1 MKSCGNSRLKLLY
14 RFIRLVSVL
23 VIAALIVGVTGDLR
37 VRAAS
42 KPGKV
47 KLSKVSASGGKIIV
61 KFKKVSDADGYQVS
75 VSTGSKFKKAENYT
89 LEQGNKSTI
98 IYTTPELKSGKY
110 YVRVRAYKSDGSK
123 NVYGSWSAKKKV
135 TLKATASVDVIEADF
150 LNAYEDFGYS
160 NGGIIPVKKNGLWG
174 TVDYNGKTVTKCKYE
189 TFWYAPDN
197 NGRTVFKD
205 SDGAYYLV
213 DNKGKVIY
221 SGQDEVMSS
230 GGYYIVNHQGDSDE
244 FEEAVPIA
252 SQDYYDASG
261 KLVVSNEINGDSAR
275 LNGFIDGVSTSKKYR
290 TETGVDGYYYGFLNF
305 VNVTSSGKTKAVKN
319 SNWDENNKRSEEEM
333 NIDHTQLHGGGGGTG
348 GSGERYTLG
357 SENGGY
363 YLTNGPVTTDISI
376 WNSKGEFIGMLPWY
390 KNDDDLST
398 YSWPQ
403 TFFVD
408 GGWQFNLGSL
418 IVVNKTS
425 FSDDSISQ
433 CALVDVSKFGSKG
446 NNIIEN
452 LPKKAVLYT
461 GAYVGINT
469 EKYWLATKDYSTWDY
484 IDHSGKVVKTYE
496 DATDFFNGY
505 AVVKENG
512 KGYLIDENF
521 NVIKEFGKIERAICS
536 LSVFKIEKNDGSSE
550 FYIVNKSEE
559 SKKNKS
565 ASFSLNSN
573 GVFIMD
579 TDLLGSTPDEVEK
592 KIGQDIPDPVKWEYD
607 GPNLE
612 VSWLDGYNGI
622 NIGLFFQKGKL
633 KWCAYSPEGLFWD
646 NKLWQNAQKLYGK
659 GYKDG
664 DYAYIMIGKNKYD
677 IVAYSYETESG
688 ETRNVLRQSVY
699 ASDFIGN

>member
-47 KLSKVSASGGKIIV
+47 KLSKVTADGSRIIV
-61 KFKKVSDADGYQVS
+61 KFKKISNADGYQVS

-110 YVRVRAYKSDGSK
+110 YVRVRAYKSSGSK

-205 SDGAYYLV
+205 SDGTYYLV

-230 GGYYIVNHQGDSDE
+230 GGYYIVNRQSDSDE
-244 FEEAVPIA
+244 YLWALPIA
-252 SQDYYDASG
+252 SQDYYDVSG
-261 KLVVSNEINGDSAR
+261 KLVVSNKINGDAAR
-275 LNGFIDGVSTSKKYR
+275 LNGFIDGVSTSKISR
-290 TETGVDGYYYGFLNF
+290 TETGVDGSQYHFVNY

-319 SNWDENNKRSEEEM
+319 GNWDEINKRSEEEM
-333 NIDHTQLHGGGGGTG
+333 NIDHTKVYSGYGGGG
-348 GSGERYTLG
+348 EVYTLG

-363 YLTNGPVTTDISI
+363 YLASEPNTTDIYI
-376 WNSKGEFIGMLPWY
+376 WNSKGEFISMLPWY
-390 KNDDDLST
+390 KNDDDSST

-418 IVVNKTS
+418 IVLNKIS

-433 CALVDVSKFGSKG
+433 CALVDVSKFGSKES
-446 NNIIEN
+446 NYIES

-579 TDLLGSTPDEVEK
+579 TDLFGSTPDEVEK
-592 KIGQDIPDPVKWEYD
+592 KIEQDIPDPVKWEYD

-646 NKLWQNAQKLYGK
+646 DKLWKNAQKLYGK

>member
-1 MKSCGNSRLKLLY
+1 MKSYGNSRHKLLY

-23 VIAALIVGVTGDLR
+23 VVAALLIGVAGDLG

-47 KLSKVSASGGKIIV
+47 KLSKVTADGSRIIV
-61 KFKKVSDADGYQVS
+61 KFKKISNADGYQIS
-75 VSTGSKFKKAENYT
+75 VSTSSKFKKVENYT
-89 LEQGNKSTI
+89 LEQGKKSTI
-98 IYTTPELKSGKY
+98 TYTTSELNSGKY

-150 LNAYEDFGYS
+150 LNAYEDLGNA
-160 NGGIIPVKKNGLWG
+160 NGGIIPVKKDGLWG
-174 TVDYNGKTVTKCKYE
+174 TVDYNGKKVTPCRYDI
-189 TFWYAPDN
+189 FWNAPDN
-197 NGRTVFKD
+197 NGRTVFKN
-205 SDGAYYLV
+205 SDGTYYLA
-213 DNKGKVIY
+213 DKKGKVVY
-221 SGQDEVMSS
+221 SGKDEVMSS
-230 GGYYIVNHQGDSDE
+230 GGYYIINRQSDDE
-244 FEEAVPIA
+244 YLWALPIA

-261 KLVVSNEINGDSAR
+261 KLVVSNKINGDAAR
-275 LNGFIDGVSTSKKYR
+275 LNGFIDGVSTSKISR
-290 TETGVDGYYYGFLNF
+290 TETGVDGSQYHFVNY

-319 SNWDENNKRSEEEM
+319 GNWDEINKRSEEEM
-333 NIDHTQLHGGGGGTG
+333 NIDHTKVYSGYGGGG
-348 GSGERYTLG
+348 EVYTLG

-363 YLTNGPVTTDISI
+363 YLASEPNTTDIYI
-376 WNSKGEFIGMLPWY
+376 WNSKGEFISMLPWY

-418 IVVNKTS
+418 IVVNKIS

-433 CALVDVSKFGSKG
+433 CVLVDVSKLGSKG
-446 NNIIEN
+446 SNYIES

-521 NVIKEFGKIERAICS
+521 NVIKELGQIEGAYCYS
-536 LSVFKIEKNDGSSE
+536 SVFKIEKNDGSFK
-550 FYIVNKSEE
+550 FYIVNKTEE
-559 SKKNKS
+559 GKENKS
-565 ASFSLNSN
+565 EAFSLDSN

-579 TDLLGSTPDEVEK
+579 TDLFGSTPGEVEK

-646 NKLWQNAQKLYGK
+646 DKLWKNAQKLYGK

>member
-1 MKSCGNSRLKLLY
+1 
-14 RFIRLVSVL
+14 VV
-23 VIAALIVGVTGDLR
+23 AALLIGVAGDLGA
-37 VRAAS
+37 RAAS

-47 KLSKVSASGGKIIV
+47 KLSKVTADGSRIIV
-61 KFKKVSDADGYQVS
+61 KFKKISNADGYQIS
-75 VSTGSKFKKAENYT
+75 VSTSSKFKKAENYT
-89 LEQGNKSTI
+89 LEQGKKSTI
-98 IYTTPELKSGKY
+98 TYTTSELNSGKY

-150 LNAYEDFGYS
+150 LNAYEDLGNA
-160 NGGIIPVKKNGLWG
+160 NGGIIPVKKDGLWG
-174 TVDYNGKTVTKCKYE
+174 TVDYNGKKVTPCLYNI
-189 TFWYAPDN
+189 FWYAPDN
-197 NGRTVFKD
+197 NGRTVFKN
-205 SDGAYYLV
+205 SDGTYYLV
-213 DNKGKVIY
+213 DKKGKVVY
-221 SGQDEVMSS
+221 SGKDEVMSS
-230 GGYYIVNHQGDSDE
+230 GGYYIVNRQTDDDE

-319 SNWDENNKRSEEEM
+319 SNWDENNKHSDEEM

-376 WNSKGEFIGMLPWY
+376 WNSKGEFIGMLPQFTNEE
-390 KNDDDLST
+390 NDFS

-403 TFFVD
+403 AFFID
-408 GGWQFNLGSL
+408 GSWQFNLGSL
-418 IVVNKTS
+418 IAVKKIN
-425 FSDDSISQ
+425 FMEDLISQ
-433 CALVDVSKFGSKG
+433 CVLVDASKLGSNG
-446 NNIIEN
+446 SNYIES

-521 NVIKEFGKIERAICS
+521 NVIKELGKIEGAYCYS
-536 LSVFKIEKNDGSSE
+536 SVFKIEKNDGSFK
-550 FYIVNKSEE
+550 FYIVNKTEE
-559 SKKNKS
+559 GKENKS
-565 ASFSLNSN
+565 EAFSLDSN
-573 GVFIMD
+573 GVFIVD
-579 TDLLGSTPDEVEK
+579 TELFGATPEEVEK

-633 KWCAYSPEGLFWD
+633 KWCAYSPEGLYWD

>member
-1 MKSCGNSRLKLLY
+1 
-14 RFIRLVSVL
+14 
-23 VIAALIVGVTGDLR
+23 
-37 VRAAS
+37 
-42 KPGKV
+42 
-47 KLSKVSASGGKIIV
+47 
-61 KFKKVSDADGYQVS
+61 
-75 VSTGSKFKKAENYT
+75 
-89 LEQGNKSTI
+89 
-98 IYTTPELKSGKY
+98 
-110 YVRVRAYKSDGSK
+110 
-123 NVYGSWSAKKKV
+123 
-135 TLKATASVDVIEADF
+135 
-150 LNAYEDFGYS
+150 
-160 NGGIIPVKKNGLWG
+160 
-174 TVDYNGKTVTKCKYE
+174 
-189 TFWYAPDN
+189 
-197 NGRTVFKD
+197 
-205 SDGAYYLV
+205 
-213 DNKGKVIY
+213 
-221 SGQDEVMSS
+221 
-230 GGYYIVNHQGDSDE
+230 
-244 FEEAVPIA
+244 
-252 SQDYYDASG
+252 
-261 KLVVSNEINGDSAR
+261 
-275 LNGFIDGVSTSKKYR
+275 
-290 TETGVDGYYYGFLNF
+290 
-305 VNVTSSGKTKAVKN
+305 
-319 SNWDENNKRSEEEM
+319 
-333 NIDHTQLHGGGGGTG
+333 
-348 GSGERYTLG
+348 
-357 SENGGY
+357 
-363 YLTNGPVTTDISI
+363 
-376 WNSKGEFIGMLPWY
+376 MLPWY

-418 IVVNKTS
+418 IVVNKIS

-433 CALVDVSKFGSKG
+433 CALVDVSKFGSKES
-446 NNIIEN
+446 NYIES

-496 DATDFFNGY
+496 DATNFFNGY
-505 AVVKENG
+505 AVVKDNG

-579 TDLLGSTPDEVEK
+579 TDLFGSTPDEVEK
-592 KIGQDIPDPVKWEYD
+592 KIEHDIPDPVKWEYD
-607 GPNLE
+607 GPDLE

>member
-1 MKSCGNSRLKLLY
+1 MKSYCNSGHKFLY
-14 RFIRLVSVL
+14 QLIRLVSVL
-23 VIAALIVGVTGDLR
+23 VVAALLIGVTGDLNI
-37 VRAAS
+37 RAAS

-47 KLSKVSASGGKIIV
+47 KLSKVSADGSRITV
-61 KFKKVSDADGYQVS
+61 KFKKVSGADGYQVS
-75 VSTGSKFKKAENYT
+75 VSASSKFKKAENYT
-89 LEQGNKSTI
+89 LEQGKKSTI
-98 IYTTPELKSGKY
+98 TYTTSELKSGKY
-110 YVRVRAYKSDGSK
+110 YVRVRAYKADGSK

-135 TLKATASVDVIEADF
+135 TLKATASVDITEADF
-150 LNAYEDFGYS
+150 LNKYDDFGNA
-160 NGGIIPVKKNGLWG
+160 NGGIIPVKKDGLWG
-174 TVDYNGKTVTKCKYE
+174 TVDYNGKKVTPCRYDI
-189 TFWYAPDN
+189 FWNAPDN
-197 NGRTVFKD
+197 NGRTVFKN
-205 SDGAYYLV
+205 SDGTYYLV
-213 DNKGKVIY
+213 DKKGKVVY
-221 SGQDEVMSS
+221 SGVDEVMSS
-230 GGYYIVNHQGDSDE
+230 GGYYIVNRQSDDE
-244 FEEAVPIA
+244 YLWALPIA

-261 KLVVSNEINGDSAR
+261 KLVVSNKINGDAAR
-275 LNGFIDGVSTSKKYR
+275 LNGFIDGVSTSKISR
-290 TETGVDGYYYGFLNF
+290 TETGVDGSQYHFVNY

-319 SNWDENNKRSEEEM
+319 GNWDEINKRSEEEM
-333 NIDHTQLHGGGGGTG
+333 NIDHTKVYSGYGGGG
-348 GSGERYTLG
+348 EVYTLG

-363 YLTNGPVTTDISI
+363 YLASEPNTTDIYI
-376 WNSKGEFIGMLPWY
+376 WNSEGEFISMLPSY

-418 IVVNKTS
+418 IVVNKIS
-425 FSDDSISQ
+425 FSEDSISQ
-433 CALVDVSKFGSKG
+433 CVLVDASKLGSKG
-446 NNIIEN
+446 SNYIES

-461 GAYVGINT
+461 GSYVGINT

-484 IDHSGKVVKTYE
+484 IDHNGKVVKTYE

-505 AVVKENG
+505 AVVKKNG

-521 NVIKEFGKIERAICS
+521 NVIKEFGKIEGAYCYS
-536 LSVFKIEKNDGSSE
+536 SVFKIEKNDGSFE
-550 FYIVNKSEE
+550 FCIVNKTEE
-559 SKKNKS
+559 GKENKS
-565 ASFSLNSN
+565 EAFSLDSN
-573 GVFIMD
+573 GVFIVD
-579 TDLLGSTPDEVEK
+579 TELFGATPEEVEK

-633 KWCAYSPEGLFWD
+633 KWCAYSPEGLYWND
-646 NKLWQNAQKLYGK
+646 KLWQNAQKLYGK

-688 ETRNVLRQSVY
+688 ESRNVLRQSVY

>member
-89 LEQGNKSTI
+89 LEQGNKSII

-197 NGRTVFKD
+197 NGRTVFKN
-205 SDGAYYLV
+205 SDGTYYLV

-230 GGYYIVNHQGDSDE
+230 GGYYIVNHQSDSDE
-244 FEEAVPIA
+244 FAEAVPIA

-319 SNWDENNKRSEEEM
+319 SNWDEDNKRSEEEM
-333 NIDHTQLHGGGGGTG
+333 NIDHTQLHGGGGTG

-376 WNSKGEFIGMLPWY
+376 WNSKGEFIGMLPQFTNEE
-390 KNDDDLST
+390 NDFS

-403 TFFVD
+403 AFFID

-418 IVVNKTS
+418 IAVKKNSFTEDSVN
-425 FSDDSISQ
+425 Q
-433 CALVDVSKFGSKG
+433 CVLVDVSKLGSKG
-446 NNIIEN
+446 SNYIES

-505 AVVKENG
+505 AVVKDNG

-579 TDLLGSTPDEVEK
+579 TELFGATPEEVEK
-592 KIGQDIPDPVKWEYD
+592 KIEHDIPDPVKWEYD

-646 NKLWQNAQKLYGK
+646 DKLWQNAQKLYGK

>member
-23 VIAALIVGVTGDLR
+23 VVAALIVGVTGDLR

-75 VSTGSKFKKAENYT
+75 VSTSSKFKKAENYT

-197 NGRTVFKD
+197 NGRTVFKN
-205 SDGAYYLV
+205 SDGTYYLV

-230 GGYYIVNHQGDSDE
+230 GGYYIINRQSDE
-244 FEEAVPIA
+244 RGHEELPPIL
-252 SQDYYDASG
+252 SQDYYDVSG
-261 KLVVSNEINGDSAR
+261 KMVVSNKINDEAAR
-275 LNGFIDGVSTSKKYR
+275 LNGFIDGVSTSKKSR
-290 TETGVDGYYYGFLNF
+290 IETGVDGENYYFLNY
-305 VNVTSSGKTKAVKN
+305 VNVTDTGKTNVIKN
-319 SNWDENNKRSEEEM
+319 SEWDEHNKENEKEI
-333 NIDHTQLHGGGGGTG
+333 NIDHTKNYYGNAGRG
-348 GSGERYTLG
+348 GSGGIFTLG

-363 YLTNGPVTTDISI
+363 YMTTGSNTTDITI
-376 WNSKGEFIGMLPWY
+376 WNSNGEFIGLLPQFTEG
-390 KNDDDLST
+390 DPFS
-398 YSWPQ
+398 YSWPVS
-403 TFFVD
+403 FFVD

-418 IVVNKTS
+418 IAVKKNSFTEDSVN
-425 FSDDSISQ
+425 Q
-433 CALVDVSKFGSKG
+433 YALVDVSKFGSKES
-446 NNIIEN
+446 NYIES
-452 LPKKAVLYT
+452 LPKKTVLYT

-579 TDLLGSTPDEVEK
+579 TNLFGSTPGEVEK
-592 KIGQDIPDPVKWEYD
+592 KIEHDIPDPVKWEYD
-607 GPNLE
+607 GPDLE

-633 KWCAYSPEGLFWD
+633 KWCAYSPEGLYWD

>member
-37 VRAAS
+37 VRASLS

-75 VSTGSKFKKAENYT
+75 VSTSSKFKKAENYT
-89 LEQGNKSTI
+89 LEQGKKSTI
-98 IYTTPELKSGKY
+98 TYTTAELNSGKY

-205 SDGAYYLV
+205 SDGTYYLV

-230 GGYYIVNHQGDSDE
+230 GGYYIVNRQSDSDE
-244 FEEAVPIA
+244 YLWALPIA

-261 KLVVSNEINGDSAR
+261 KLVVSNKINGDAAR
-275 LNGFIDGVSTSKKYR
+275 LNGFIDGVSTSKISR
-290 TETGVDGYYYGFLNF
+290 TETGVDGSQYHFVNY

-319 SNWDENNKRSEEEM
+319 GNWDEINKRSEEEM
-333 NIDHTQLHGGGGGTG
+333 NIDHTKVYSGYGGGG
-348 GSGERYTLG
+348 EVYTLG

-363 YLTNGPVTTDISI
+363 YLASEPNTTDIYI
-376 WNSKGEFIGMLPWY
+376 WNSKGEFISMLPWY
-390 KNDDDLST
+390 KNDDDSST

-418 IVVNKTS
+418 IVLNKIS

-433 CALVDVSKFGSKG
+433 CALVDVSKFGSKES
-446 NNIIEN
+446 NYIES

-484 IDHSGKVVKTYE
+484 IDHSGQVVKTYE
-496 DATDFFNGY
+496 DATNFFNGY
-505 AVVKENG
+505 AVVKDNG

-579 TDLLGSTPDEVEK
+579 TDLFGSTPDEVEK
-592 KIGQDIPDPVKWEYD
+592 KIEHDIPNLVKWEYD
-607 GPNLE
+607 GPDLE